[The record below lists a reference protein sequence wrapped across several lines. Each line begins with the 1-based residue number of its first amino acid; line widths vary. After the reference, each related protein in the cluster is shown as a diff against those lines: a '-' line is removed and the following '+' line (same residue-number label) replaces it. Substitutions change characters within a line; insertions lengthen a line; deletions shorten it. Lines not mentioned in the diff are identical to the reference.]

1 MADKNTKQNPN
12 RLRFAYIVEQFET
25 IQKKHNYIKSFHMG
39 PDEEIDITKLGM
51 ENYPILYVEPTSS
64 SVDNFIENFT
74 FNVLILDLFVYKGI
88 INTQLMPNE
97 ETIQNNVLPIQSIR
111 NDAQKRILSQAH
123 QIFKDVIIQFVQ
135 NFDEVNSWVNQE
147 VDLQMPINMSP
158 IATGDDNMLWGWTGQ
173 FTITVNNQNSIC
185 TDNTVQIIDQT

>member
-1 MADKNTKQNPN
+1 
-12 RLRFAYIVEQFET
+12 
-25 IQKKHNYIKSFHMG
+25 
-39 PDEEIDITKLGM
+39 M

-88 INTQLMPNE
+88 VMTQLMPNE
-97 ETIQNNVLPIQSIR
+97 EVIADGILPNQSIR

-135 NFDEVNSWVNQE
+135 NFDDVNSWINQE

-173 FTITVNNQNSIC
+173 FTITANNQNSIC
-185 TDNTVQIIDQT
+185 TDNTVQITDQS